1 MNMADWSQRYD
12 QISGDFAKSAEKK
25 ADAAYSSLL
34 TQPKTVVILAIIIAA
49 WFANVGSDFREQI
62 VDDVEIFL
70 PEGAQSTDLLLEVRS
85 EWSTDISL
93 IYIQTRNV
101 EFPGDNSTNISN
113 VDILREI
120 SWIEGDADNLG
131 DAHLKRGIDWNKDD
145 HGRQDGILWI
155 ISIAQI
161 IKEVNSS
168 DGRFNLAMCENGV
181 NTRIGGLVDCDTV
194 DQASGGGGE
203 YSIPEQDR
211 IDEIIGRSEGGMDAL
226 VRDTNGDGIWD
237 TTAVIIGMTHDMTI
251 TGQWEDY
258 SEFFTHVE
266 DVIDVF
272 NRPSSMSNT
281 KMTLTGLSKV
291 LEDISDEIYLDL
303 LDMLPISL
311 VITVIAITALHR
323 SWKIVIISGTPIMM
337 ALSVTFGASV
347 LLDMTLT
354 PMIIATF
361 PILIGLGVDYALHM
375 INRIEEVRRK
385 RIDDA
390 TEENERRRRKGLPPE
405 DIPHL
410 WDPVMYRECVMEMTK
425 STGVAVV
432 LSAFTTVVGF
442 AVLIAPAIVPIIPIR
457 SVGLTLVVGIISTLI
472 FSIIMVPV
480 LAWLLKFNKRTNP
493 PMWGKVSRLPVKHF
507 ALILLVTVT
516 VTGYGLMMMDEMSK
530 PITGSS
536 EAPEGIDSLD
546 TLAEYSEQ
554 FAGGQ
559 TSLFIFDAS
568 VRGAQND
575 TLPIRDLPVLD
586 NMDALEQR
594 IDAVDQTNTTS
605 VVTFLKAIPVT
616 LQLTDGVVIYDG
628 SLWDLLHEECW
639 ESNDPLNCAAWM
651 TLDATGPDGRKGLR
665 RDMVNVAFDTLSPE
679 VQSMLMNEAGNKALV
694 YVTQPYMNLNYA
706 GELRDDIDSM
716 LAEEMQEPGLS
727 TSALTGGLP
736 VSLDINAGIHESQS
750 QTTIFTLIL
759 LTLVLMVVFRSFRI
773 GIYTMIPVSVV
784 ILWQPLLMKSG
795 DVNVN
800 IFTAMIGT
808 IVFGIGVDD
817 AIHVMHRIREE
828 GESAVGIS
836 NAIEKTGQTIFE
848 TTVTT
853 ISGLCAGLFLSFPGL
868 ENFFILMMAL
878 IAFAFLTSTFLLP
891 SLIVCEHTLRHRIKG
906 LPPWSD
912 FGEGPVILDENSETI
927 DAVLEG

>member
-1 MNMADWSQRYD
+1 MADWSQRYD
-12 QISGDFAKSAEKK
+12 RISGDLARSAEEKV
-25 ADAAYSSLL
+25 DAAYSSLL
-34 TQPKTVVILAIIIAA
+34 TQPKTVVILALIIAA
-49 WFANVGSDFREQI
+49 WFANVGSDFGEQI
-62 VDDVEIFL
+62 ADDVEIFL
-70 PEGAQSTDLLLEVRS
+70 PEGAQSTDLLMEVRS

-93 IYIQTRNV
+93 IYIQSPNID
-101 EFPGDNSTNISN
+101 FPGDNSTNISN
-113 VDILREI
+113 VEILREI

-131 DAHLKRGIDWNKDD
+131 KAQLQRGIDWNKDD
-145 HGRQDGILWI
+145 HGRQDGVLWI
-155 ISIAQI
+155 ISLAQI

-168 DGRFNLAMCENGV
+168 DGRFNLAMCENGI
-181 NTRIGGLVDCDTV
+181 NTRIGGLLDCDTL

-237 TTAVIIGMTHDMTI
+237 TTAVIIGMTHDMSV

-258 SEFFTHVE
+258 SEFFLHVE
-266 DVIDVF
+266 EIIDIE
-272 NRPSSMSNT
+272 NRPSSSIST

-291 LEDISDEIYLDL
+291 LEDISEEIYLDL
-303 LDMLPISL
+303 VDMLPISL
-311 VITVIAITALHR
+311 VITVIVITVLHR
-323 SWKIVIISGTPIMM
+323 SWKVVIISGTPIMM

-390 TEENERRRRKGLPPE
+390 TEENERRRRKGLPAEEP
-405 DIPHL
+405 PYL

-432 LSAFTTVVGF
+432 LSALTTVVGF

-457 SVGLTLVVGIISTLI
+457 SVGLTLVVGILSTLV

-493 PMWGKVSRLPVKHF
+493 PMWGKVSRLPIKHF
-507 ALILLVTVT
+507 GLILLVTAA

-554 FAGGQ
+554 FGGGQ

-575 TLPIRDLPVLD
+575 TLAIRDLPVLD

-616 LQLTDGVVIYDG
+616 LQIADGVVLYEG

-639 ESNDPLNCAAWM
+639 EADLDSLNCAAWIA
-651 TLDATGPDGRKGLR
+651 LDATGPEGRKGIR

-706 GELRDDIDSM
+706 GELRDDIDGM
-716 LAEEMQEPGLS
+716 LAEEMAESGIS
-727 TSALTGGLP
+727 TSPLTGGLP
-736 VSLDINAGIHESQS
+736 VSLDINAGIHDSQS

-759 LTLVLMVVFRSFRI
+759 LTLVLMLVFRSFRI

-828 GESAVGIS
+828 GETPVGIS
-836 NAIEKTGQTIFE
+836 KAIERTGQTIFE
-848 TTVTT
+848 TTATT

-868 ENFFILMMAL
+868 ENFFILMIAL
-878 IAFAFLTSTFLLP
+878 ITFAFLTSTFLLP
-891 SLIVCEHTLRHRIKG
+891 SLIACEHTLRHRIKG
-906 LPPWSD
+906 LPPWGD
-912 FGEGPVILDENSETI
+912 LGEGPVILNENSESI

>member
-1 MNMADWSQRYD
+1 MADWSQRYD
-12 QISGDFAKSAEKK
+12 QISGDLARSAEEK

-70 PEGAQSTDLLLEVRS
+70 PEGAESTDLLLQVRS

-120 SWIEGDADNLG
+120 SWIEGDNDNLG
-131 DAHLKRGIDWNKDD
+131 DAHLKRGIDWNKND
-145 HGRQDGILWI
+145 HGRQDGVLWV

-168 DGRFNLAMCENGV
+168 DGRFNIAMCENGV
-181 NTRIGGLVDCDTV
+181 NTRVGGLINCDTV
-194 DQASGGGGE
+194 DQASGGGGD
-203 YSIPEQDR
+203 YSIPDQDR

-237 TTAVIIGMTHDMTI
+237 TTAVVIGMTHDMSI
-251 TGQWEDY
+251 TDQWQDY
-258 SEFFTHVE
+258 SEFFAHVE
-266 DVIDVF
+266 EVIDVF

-303 LDMLPISL
+303 LDMLPLSL
-311 VITVIAITALHR
+311 VITVIVITALHR
-323 SWKIVIISGTPIMM
+323 SWKVVIISGTPIMM

-432 LSAFTTVVGF
+432 LSALTTVVGF

-493 PMWGKVSRLPVKHF
+493 AMWGKVSQLPVKHF
-507 ALILLVTVT
+507 ALILLLTVA
-516 VTGYGLMMMDEMSK
+516 VTGYGLMMMSEMSK

-554 FAGGQ
+554 FGGGQ

-568 VRGAQND
+568 VRGSHND

-605 VVTFLKAIPVT
+605 VVTFLKAIPIAI
-616 LQLTDGVVIYDG
+616 QLTDGVVLYDG

-679 VQSMLMNEAGNKALV
+679 VQSMLMNEAGDKALV

-706 GELRDDIDSM
+706 GELRDDIDEM
-716 LAEEMQEPGLS
+716 LNEEMPEPGIS
-727 TSALTGGLP
+727 TSPLTGGLP
-736 VSLDINAGIHESQS
+736 VSLDINAGIHDSQS
-750 QTTIFTLIL
+750 QTTFFTLIL
-759 LTLVLMVVFRSFRI
+759 LTLVLMLVFRSFRI
-773 GIYTMIPVSVV
+773 GIYTMIPVTVV

-836 NAIEKTGQTIFE
+836 NAIERTGQTIFE

-868 ENFFILMMAL
+868 ENFFMLMIAL
-878 IAFAFLTSTFLLP
+878 ITFAFLTSTFLLP
-891 SLIVCEHTLRHRIKG
+891 SLIACEHTLRHRIKG

-912 FGEGPVILDENSETI
+912 FGEGPVLLDENSESI